1 MINHSVTQA
10 LQLNRGTLPISY
22 QHMSIALSFIIP
34 AYNEKDYLGTCL
46 STLIWDIRSANL
58 INSSEVIVVNNASTD
73 ETEYIA
79 RQFPE
84 VQVLNEMRKGPAH
97 ARQKGLLVAQGK
109 IVIFLDA
116 DNRIPPGWVSATL
129 QEFEQH
135 PNALCIS
142 GPCIFYDLP
151 FLWRKI
157 AWVYERVVSRTAHLL
172 TGHFVAGANFAVR
185 KEAID
190 AVGGFDTSIAFYGE
204 DVELAKRLAAIGEV
218 RYTRNLVVETSAR
231 RFNAEG
237 VLKATAVYALN
248 FLAIWLFSR
257 PIIQSY
263 RDIR

>member
-1 MINHSVTQA
+1 MT
-10 LQLNRGTLPISY
+10 
-22 QHMSIALSFIIP
+22 
-34 AYNEKDYLGTCL
+34 
-46 STLIWDIRSANL
+46 
-58 INSSEVIVVNNASTD
+58 
-73 ETEYIA
+73 
-79 RQFPE
+79 
-84 VQVLNEMRKGPAH
+84 
-97 ARQKGLLVAQGK
+97 
-109 IVIFLDA
+109 
-116 DNRIPPGWVSATL
+116 
-129 QEFEQH
+129 
-135 PNALCIS
+135 
-142 GPCIFYDLP
+142 P

-157 AWVYERVVSRTAHLL
+157 AWGYERVVSRTAHFL

-257 PIIQSY
+257 QIIQSY